1 MAIIPRPKLMISIG
15 LTTDS
20 DVGYGGAV
28 VSPDPFAVVP
38 ADLSLVS
45 IAVVPSDLA
54 LVALVSVAVVSPRA
68 YAASSSFT

>member
-1 MAIIPRPKLMISIG
+1 MISIG

-38 ADLSLVS
+38 
-45 IAVVPSDLA
+45 SDLALVA